1 MLYIPAIKS
10 ILNLRLTALEVAAS
24 YIYILFNEILLNFPN
39 NVTLFIDKQYLEIF
53 RTYQIQG
60 QN

>member
-1 MLYIPAIKS
+1 MRWGLMLQGYNLSIKH
-10 ILNLRLTALEVAAS
+10 I
-24 YIYILFNEILLNFPN
+24 IILNFPN